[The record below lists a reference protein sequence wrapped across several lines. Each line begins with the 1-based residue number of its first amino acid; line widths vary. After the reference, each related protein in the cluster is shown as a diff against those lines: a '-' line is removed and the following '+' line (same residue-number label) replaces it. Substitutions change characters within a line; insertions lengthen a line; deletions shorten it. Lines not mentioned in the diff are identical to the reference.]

1 MPYKSTCESIL
12 AYMLYIVTE
21 CRLLSMCC
29 QAVAGGEEAGVGADI
44 VGRLPELT
52 GAKQKFSNVSGTHPT
67 HVYHAKTL
75 LACIGY

>member
-1 MPYKSTCESIL
+1 MF
-12 AYMLYIVTE
+12 
-21 CRLLSMCC
+21 C

-52 GAKQKFSNVSGTHPT
+52 GAKQNFSNVSGTHPM

>member
-1 MPYKSTCESIL
+1 
-12 AYMLYIVTE
+12 MLYIVTE
-21 CRLLSMCC
+21 CRLLSMFC